1 MSPRGS
7 VARDGGPAAPSPRSG
22 GGRGDGAA
30 PRIVASGAPIPCG
43 GERKSPTNGMT
54 VRAVVEVLRPVRS
67 QSGAGHR
74 GIGPAVRTQHLLAPL
89 VTQQGLDIYKAM
101 PLVGANTGQ
110 CAVIKEV
117 PDGHATHVQ
126 VPGRR
131 SDTHSSWLA
140 VDSHAV
146 RPKGVSESTSANQV
160 RRVSWLTGHIPPRRS
175 FSSDTVARQL

>member
-7 VARDGGPAAPSPRSG
+7 VARDGGPAAPSPRSD

-89 VTQQGLDIYKAM
+89 VTQQGLDIYKPI

-110 CAVIKEV
+110 CALIKEV
-117 PDGHATHVQ
+117 PDGHATHIQ
-126 VPGRR
+126 VPGCR
-131 SDTHSSWLA
+131 SDTHSSWLCG
-140 VDSHAV
+140 DNHPV
-146 RPKGVSESTSANQV
+146 RSKGIAMSTSANQA
-160 RRVSWLTGHIPPRRS
+160 RKVSWLIVHSPPRRS
-175 FSSDTVARQL
+175 FRSHAMERQL